1 MYQLFIIF
9 ILFFTSSFAEFH
21 QMKYEI
27 DFQLQCSHL
36 PQGTIK
42 NYTMNNRVYQCSI
55 PNRKNKVKQNNEE
68 QWENIVTKLPDCVH
82 FNNGYFNYSICFG
95 QNVTQSRIVNGKKVT
110 ETLLSKRMEERK
122 FLKNT
127 VKERYVDGH
136 ICLENGQRNVVIQ
149 YQCPYNNI
157 ENTIM
162 IGMQ

>member
-1 MYQLFIIF
+1 MHQLLIIF

-68 QWENIVTKLPDCVH
+68 QWENAKVSIVVIPVFIVT
-82 FNNGYFNYSICFG
+82 
-95 QNVTQSRIVNGKKVT
+95 
-110 ETLLSKRMEERK
+110 
-122 FLKNT
+122 
-127 VKERYVDGH
+127 
-136 ICLENGQRNVVIQ
+136 VVIV
-149 YQCPYNNI
+149 I
-157 ENTIM
+157 IIIAIVVIIAIIAIIITIY
-162 IGMQ
+162 